1 MVGPLGSVA
10 ASTPNEDMIV
20 AAARVASGTKRV
32 ERCISETAEAWT
44 EGLGRSED
52 SFDGEVRGL
61 DGRYAVGE
69 EKRRGAGPNRFG
81 KRPKSQGSR
90 QEILVGLWQ
99 RALRCWM
106 RAA

>member
-10 ASTPNEDMIV
+10 ASAPNEDMIV

-32 ERCISETAEAWT
+32 ERRILETAEAWI
-44 EGLGRSED
+44 EVLYRCED

-69 EKRRGAGPNRFG
+69 EKRRGAGPNLFG
-81 KRPKSQGSR
+81 KHPKSQGSR
-90 QEILVGLWQ
+90 QEILMGL
-99 RALRCWM
+99 
-106 RAA
+106 